1 MTRRKRQGGGGSASY
16 GFGPAVSPGAPYASE
31 VVAKSACL
39 ATPRPGELTGYTP
52 PGMGGLPGF
61 GGGGRRKKTNMY
73 RKSVAAV
80 RRLTR
85 KVRGMFKRKMR
96 GGRYTMDVGS
106 AVGGP
111 NVFVPVQ
118 RIGCE
123 GGLVN
128 TSPPGAAANPVPMK
142 QSGGV
147 GGIDS
152 AKYEVPTAGY
162 GNQPSTWVSSTGT
175 PSLLQIPYDARGGI
189 SQACLKTGGGKR
201 SKRGTRRKRQG
212 GGKRSKRTR
221 GNWMKKLKKMFKF

>member
-1 MTRRKRQGGGGSASY
+1 MAKYNKRRATHRKRQGGGGSASY

-61 GGGGRRKKTNMY
+61 GGGGRRKKMNIY
-73 RKSVAAV
+73 RKSVAAM

-96 GGRYTMDVGS
+96 GGRYTVDVGA

-111 NVFVPVQ
+111 NVFVPNT

-128 TSPPGAAANPVPMK
+128 TSPPGAAANPVPMR

-147 GGIDS
+147 GGVDS
-152 AKYEVPTAGY
+152 AYYAAPTAGY

-175 PSLLQIPYDARGGI
+175 PSLLQVPYAAREMN
-189 SQACLKTGGGKR
+189 QACVKTGGGKR
-201 SKRGTRRKRQG
+201 SKRSTRRKRQG
-212 GGKRSKRTR
+212 GG
-221 GNWMKKLKKMFKF
+221 NWMKKLKKLFKF

>member
-1 MTRRKRQGGGGSASY
+1 MTHHKKHRGGGSASY

-31 VVAKSACL
+31 VIAKSACL
-39 ATPRPGELTGYTP
+39 ATARPGELTGYSP

-61 GGGGRRKKTNMY
+61 GGGGRRKKMNRY
-73 RKSVAAV
+73 RKSTASM
-80 RRLTR
+80 RRLTGKR
-85 KVRGMFKRKMR
+85 HKMSTRKMR
-96 GGRYTMDVGS
+96 GGRYTLDVGA

-147 GGIDS
+147 GGVDS
-152 AKYEVPTAGY
+152 AYYAAPTAGY

-175 PSLLQIPYDARGGI
+175 PSLLQIPYAAREMN
-189 SQACLKTGGGKR
+189 QACLKTGGGKR
-201 SKRGTRRKRQG
+201 SKRSTRRKRQG
-212 GGKRSKRTR
+212 GG
-221 GNWMKKLKKMFKF
+221 NLKKMFKKFKKMFKF